1 MYRER
6 GPKTWSVVCVSLYVA
21 AVAATG
27 VAALPENPGAWLA
40 VSGLYVFA
48 LVPLLIVPISKYV
61 YHRIDL
67 APDTLRVGRE
77 RIPVADIDPRSVR
90 TQLRRATENGGASV
104 LRNVA
109 TSMNSG
115 FTFRGRNVADKRL
128 PRLVGGAWAVPM
140 GMGSVAIA
148 NRRGQQLLIATRHPE
163 EFLRALA
170 EATEATEATDGP
182 EARR

>member
-27 VAALPENPGAWLA
+27 VAALPESPGAWLA
-40 VSGLYVFA
+40 LSGLYLFA
-48 LVPLLIVPISKYV
+48 VVPLLLVPVSKYV

-67 APDTLRVGRE
+67 APGTLRVGRE
-77 RIPVADIDPRSVR
+77 RIPVAEIDPRAVR
-90 TQLRRATENGGASV
+90 TQLRRAADADDGGASL

-115 FTFRGRNVADKRL
+115 FTFRGRNVADKRA
-128 PRLVGGAWAVPM
+128 PRLVGGAYAVPT
-140 GMGSVAIA
+140 GMGSVAVT
-148 NRRGQQLLIATRHPE
+148 NRRGQQLLIATRRPE
-163 EFLRALA
+163 AFLRALA
-170 EATEATEATDGP
+170 EAMDGTAD
-182 EARR
+182 ARR